1 MNELV
6 QTNFISVTYRIGGLS
21 GYKLTNIRVDEDTG
35 SVVTPSVAA
44 FLAGIANPDW
54 GSSVNLT
61 DFKGTQ
67 EWREP

>member
-6 QTNFISVTYRIGGLS
+6 QTNFISVTYRISGLS
-21 GYKLTNIRVDEDTG
+21 GYKLTNVRVDEATG
-35 SVVTPSVAA
+35 SVTTPDVAD

-54 GSSVNLT
+54 GSSVYLT

>member
-6 QTNFISVTYRIGGLS
+6 QTNFISVTYRISGLS
-21 GYKLTNIRVDEDTG
+21 GYKLTNVRVDEATG
-35 SVVTPSVAA
+35 SVVTPGVAG

-54 GSSVNLT
+54 GSNLT